1 MSSSPP
7 PSSSSRSL
15 ATTSSSSA
23 SPYLIHSGLQTPQVT
38 TTHSHAQSYFEH
50 SAVGNSS
57 SNAITS
63 ARRGSR
69 DSDATTQGIS
79 PSRSRRRRPRQ
90 RKAPSHR
97 GPRGAAEPES
107 GESDHEG
114 DDDDRVTQQK
124 EAQYHQPPPLHR
136 AASSS
141 SSTSNGTSATSAS
154 TSSQGDYDADDG
166 DDEDKVRS
174 LTRQLA
180 ETAVGVREMSKQ
192 LGRARVKSTINSVLI
207 ITKARDNNLIK
218 LTRELAL
225 WLMLTPRN
233 GSDRGVIVYVDS
245 QLRNSKRFD
254 AEGMQ
259 RCHPELFASSNNSTS
274 PSRSSPDAPA
284 ASTSSSSTQS
294 GRLRYWTADMCS
306 RSPHLFDFVV
316 TLGGDGTVLFC
327 SWLFQRI
334 VPPVMPFAL
343 GSLGFLTNF
352 DFSDYQSVM
361 KSALEQGIRVNLRMR
376 FTATVYRATLPSENT
391 RRDRQRRRAIK
402 SGRTGEIIMRNV
414 REGGW
419 ERIERPGGMACGPQ
433 EDEDSG
439 GPSTAPP
446 KKDREVM
453 CFSTRPV
460 ETFEVLNDL
469 VVDRGPSP
477 YVSLLEVFGDEHH
490 MTTAQADGLCIS
502 TPTGSTAYS
511 LSAGGSLVH
520 PEIPA
525 ILITPICPHTLSF
538 RPMLLPDSM
547 ELRIA
552 VPYNSRSTAWASFDG
567 RGRVELRQGDH
578 IKVTASRYPF
588 PTICNQTQST
598 DWFESISRTLKW
610 NERQRQKSF
619 VVLEE
624 DREQPAANTVS
635 SDAAPVASSKKG
647 RSSSSPSAK
656 AKQESGQDKSRA
668 GETEALREWR
678 RREEGRINKI
688 ADHDG
693 DKPEMIDIG
702 KDEEAAQHMSPT
714 ERSERRAV
722 QASAERTEGGRG
734 VLMDHLSGPA
744 KADAI
749 NAADGRSGDDDDDDD
764 EDSDEEPEDEAFDI
778 DDTSTAATRA
788 PSPQQQA
795 GGSSSSVGQSM
806 DAAALPSALAMTRRF
821 SSGQAKSG
829 ASTPNAGSNSA
840 SNNSGHH
847 HHHHS
852 HHHHRAHS
860 HSHHHNHGHS
870 APVSHRPSFDHLSML
885 APFTARDGSRIEFD
899 DDSPAHSRRESSNG
913 GSAAV
918 ANTGESASTAA
929 QGVHSRSAR
938 SQQQPQQ
945 PQQSSSSLLNSP
957 DRFSAAGPPAPPCAL
972 SGRHMANADFRLDD
986 AAPAS
991 KAKSKEKARSS
1002 GTGEAGGGSV
1012 GEGGSVTTPTPTT
1025 PSEMSG
1031 ALQRAEAAVKGAV
1044 KVLDRP
1050 IEPSG
1055 SGGVPAASL
1064 SSTPQDRMQAGSPTQ
1079 ELADARARIAELEEE
1094 ARMLR
1099 GEATGGAEGRRAGGR
1114 AKSGSSSQRRGR
1126 GEKRRS
1132 GNEATSKSTEG
1143 QQGGEAASGS
1153 GGGGTALVVY
1163 GEDSSSD
1170 SGSDTSNGE

>member
-1 MSSSPP
+1 
-7 PSSSSRSL
+7 
-15 ATTSSSSA
+15 
-23 SPYLIHSGLQTPQVT
+23 
-38 TTHSHAQSYFEH
+38 
-50 SAVGNSS
+50 
-57 SNAITS
+57 
-63 ARRGSR
+63 
-69 DSDATTQGIS
+69 
-79 PSRSRRRRPRQ
+79 
-90 RKAPSHR
+90 
-97 GPRGAAEPES
+97 
-107 GESDHEG
+107 
-114 DDDDRVTQQK
+114 
-124 EAQYHQPPPLHR
+124 
-136 AASSS
+136 
-141 SSTSNGTSATSAS
+141 
-154 TSSQGDYDADDG
+154 
-166 DDEDKVRS
+166 
-174 LTRQLA
+174 
-180 ETAVGVREMSKQ
+180 MSKQ

-254 AEGMQ
+254 AEGLQ
-259 RCHPELFASSNNSTS
+259 RDHPDLFSPSTS

-284 ASTSSSSTQS
+284 PAPTAAASSSSSNTQG

-352 DFSDYQSVM
+352 DFSDYQSVI

-376 FTATVYRATLPSENT
+376 FTATVYRASLPEENT

-419 ERIERPGGMACGPQ
+419 ERIERPGGMACGNN
-433 EDEDSG
+433 DDDGATG
-439 GPSTAPP
+439 GPP

-624 DREQPAANTVS
+624 DREPAASGAGAHSV
-635 SDAAPVASSKKG
+635 DAAASAGKKAKG
-647 RSSSSPSAK
+647 RSRTASSNGAAAAAADNSKPASSAD
-656 AKQESGQDKSRA
+656 S
-668 GETEALREWR
+668 ALAEWR
-678 RREEGRINKI
+678 RKEEGRINRIK
-688 ADHDG
+688 DSDG
-693 DKPEMIDIG
+693 DAPEMCDIAQ
-702 KDEEAAQHMSPT
+702 DPDAARHMSP
-714 ERSERRAV
+714 
-722 QASAERTEGGRG
+722 AERTERQAVKTSADRG
-734 VLMDHLSGPA
+734 EAVVPSMHDHLSGPA

-749 NAADGRSGDDDDDDD
+749 NAADGRKGESGEDEDEDEEE
-764 EDSDEEPEDEAFDI
+764 EDSDEEPEEEAFDI

-788 PSPQQQA
+788 PSPQGASA
-795 GGSSSSVGQSM
+795 GSQSHDSVLSSSG
-806 DAAALPSALAMTRRF
+806 PSALAMTRRF
-821 SSGQAKSG
+821 SSGQGSRGSG
-829 ASTPNAGSNSA
+829 TSTPANGSGTGS
-840 SNNSGHH
+840 SSGHH
-847 HHHHS
+847 HHHH
-852 HHHHRAHS
+852 HHGHGHHHS
-860 HSHHHNHGHS
+860 HSHGHS
-870 APVSHRPSFDHLSML
+870 APISHRPSFDGLSML
-885 APFTARDGSRIEFD
+885 APFTARDGSRIDFD
-899 DDSPAHSRRESSNG
+899 GDAPLHPHSRASSSNG
-913 GSAAV
+913 AINIPARHGS
-918 ANTGESASTAA
+918 SSRA
-929 QGVHSRSAR
+929 QNSGGA
-938 SQQQPQQ
+938 SQQQQHRQ
-945 PQQSSSSLLNSP
+945 LSSSSSLLNSP
-957 DRFSAAGPPAPPCAL
+957 DRFSAAGPPSPPRAI
-972 SGRHMANADFRLDD
+972 SDRHLASADFRLDD
-986 AAPAS
+986 S
-991 KAKSKEKARSS
+991 GTEQQTSSGSGKARGRESGGSASS
-1002 GTGEAGGGSV
+1002 RTSRGSGGGTAST
-1012 GEGGSVTTPTPTT
+1012 STST
-1025 PSEMSG
+1025 SQMSG
-1031 ALQRAEAAVKGAV
+1031 ALQAAEAAVKGAAR
-1044 KVLDRP
+1044 VLD
-1050 IEPSG
+1050 G
-1055 SGGVPAASL
+1055 SVTPT
-1064 SSTPQDRMQAGSPTQ
+1064 SSTTPLPPPASTSDAPTSVPEDEGADVQ
-1079 ELADARARIAELEEE
+1079 ETLRAQRARIKELEEE
-1094 ARMLR
+1094 ARVLR
-1099 GEATGGAEGRRAGGR
+1099 EEGAAGGGGGKRRGGKGKGRRRASTKGEQAKQQQRRESAGAVGEA
-1114 AKSGSSSQRRGR
+1114 SGTATETTQSNSSG
-1126 GEKRRS
+1126 
-1132 GNEATSKSTEG
+1132 
-1143 QQGGEAASGS
+1143 SGS

-1170 SGSDTSNGE
+1170 SGSDTTGEN